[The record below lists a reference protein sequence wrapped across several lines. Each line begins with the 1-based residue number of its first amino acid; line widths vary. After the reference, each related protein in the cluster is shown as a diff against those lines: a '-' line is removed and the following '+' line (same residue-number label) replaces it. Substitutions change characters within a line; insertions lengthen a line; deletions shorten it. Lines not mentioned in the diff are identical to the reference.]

1 MSNKIFSFILSA
13 FLFFCAAQVAD
24 ACSCVSSSA
33 SPCFHFQHSKA
44 VFVGLVTSV
53 TRDNIVGMLGERKIS
68 DSNLVVQFTVEE
80 PLKGV
85 ATKTVEVVTGGACAY
100 LFETGERYL
109 VYASKDES
117 PTNINEEPLT
127 LISGG
132 FSLSIPL
139 TTRMCTRTQ
148 PLKQAV
154 DDLELIRALI
164 AGKPE
169 TRIFGHVIDYT
180 RQPDDSGPYSDRP
193 MAGVTVK
200 AENENNHYEAQTDND
215 GRYQF
220 RNIKPGV
227 YKVTVVLPEGYKLP
241 HPGIYFKADISS
253 TCGAEAI
260 FSAHKG
266 PIRF

>member
-1 MSNKIFSFILSA
+1 MHNRIFSLILSA
-13 FLFFCAAQVAD
+13 FLFFCVTDVAH
-24 ACSCVSSSA
+24 ACYCFPSA
-33 SPCFHFQHSKA
+33 SPCFQFQQSQA

-53 TRDNIVGMLGERKIS
+53 TRDDIVQMLGEKKLS
-68 DSNLVVQFTVEE
+68 YSQSVVQFTVEE

-85 ATKTVEVVTGGACAY
+85 ETKTVEVVTGSGCAY
-100 LFETGERYL
+100 RFETGERYL
-109 VYASKDES
+109 VYAYKHDS
-117 PTNINEEPLT
+117 PTTLRGMPLI

-132 FSLSIPL
+132 SSLAVPL
-139 TTRMCTRTQ
+139 STMLCTRTQ

-154 DDLELIRALI
+154 DDLELIRALN

-169 TRIFGHVIDYT
+169 TRIFGRVIDHT
-180 RQPDDSGPYSDRP
+180 PQPNDPSPFSSRF

-227 YKVTVVLPEGYKLP
+227 YKVTVVLPDGYTLP
-241 HPGIYFKADISS
+241 GSRGDLKADISS

-260 FSAHKG
+260 FYTHKG